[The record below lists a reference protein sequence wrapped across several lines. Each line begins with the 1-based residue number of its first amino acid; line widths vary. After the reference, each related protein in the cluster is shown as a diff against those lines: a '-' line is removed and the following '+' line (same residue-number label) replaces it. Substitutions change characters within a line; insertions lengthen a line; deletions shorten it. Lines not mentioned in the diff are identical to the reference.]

1 MRGGEQTP
9 IMHQEHVTLTN
20 VEIEQLYVAI
30 KKYLQD
36 LKLEVIHEDKL
47 PNYLSLKAYKGGTL
61 NTITGSVRDVEVMI
75 SGSDT
80 SHELILRTGAWGRD
94 IFVPGAIAGLF
105 TGGIGAAAVAGA
117 EIYRAYTFEKNFW
130 KWINTIISELSRGNA
145 SMTDPKI
152 LEPQKDIST
161 S

>member
-1 MRGGEQTP
+1 
-9 IMHQEHVTLTN
+9 MHQEHVSLTN
-20 VEIEQLYVAI
+20 VEIEQLYMAI

-47 PNYLSLKAYKGGTL
+47 PNYWSLKAYKGGTL
-61 NTITGSVRDVEVMI
+61 NTVTGSVRDVEVMI
-75 SGSDT
+75 SGLGS

-94 IFVPGAIAGLF
+94 IFVPGAIAGLL
-105 TGGIGAAAVAGA
+105 TGGIGAAAVAAA

-130 KWINTIISELSRGNA
+130 NWVNNIINELSKGEA
-145 SMTDPKI
+145 SMTNPKV
-152 LEPQKDIST
+152 LEQPKDTST